1 MRSSAM
7 ILLSAVVAVALL
19 LVGSGRNDAVTV
31 IDTANAATPA
41 AAPVNPIRAITSQ
54 SCSSDGCPTSCSADE
69 ALISAICVGVTGA
82 KFSDAIRVAGGVLT
96 ATCASN
102 TSNIV
107 VLCARK

>member
-41 AAPVNPIRAITSQ
+41 APVSPIRAITSQ
-54 SCSSDGCPTSCSADE
+54 SCSSDGCPTSCNADE
-69 ALISAICVGVTGA
+69 ALVSAICVGVTGA
-82 KFSDAIRVAGGVLT
+82 KFSDAIRVADGVLT
-96 ATCASN
+96 ATCGSN